1 MLPATTAATRDN
13 GGDSTPDED
22 QGVIRCICNIDDDDG
37 FTIQCEN
44 CLVWQHAVCVNV
56 DQDNVPDEYLCEKCN
71 PRKLDVK
78 RAVDYQKRRLES
90 ETKNV
95 KDSRKRAKYVG
106 GKVKR
111 TDDANER
118 RKRVPDSKAP
128 RTKPLKPAN
137 SRESSSP
144 ASMPAGDRGRETPVI
159 SDNSYTTIER
169 NILGADVQ
177 VLFQSVLSQL
187 AAQSVAV
194 SAAAAAAAMQVTT
207 PPTDRA
213 NQPTGEEL
221 SSSRN
226 PTTYA
231 DVATMSGSND
241 KTRGGSTLTSETNTH
256 GPAPVAALKRE
267 SALPAM
273 VGMADD
279 EVLQVAAV
287 YKGFASRDRGQIGL
301 FAREPIATGR
311 YICEYRGQVVLKAAY
326 KEDPKNYYEL
336 LRTTRPHSHFYPDID
351 LCVDARRQGSEA
363 RFVRRS
369 CEANMALKSIYVPG
383 SADSLIHLG
392 LFTTRG
398 VQADEELTVGWEWDD
413 GELPAVARMSAS
425 DAEDYLGRPEGRR
438 MSKVW
443 RQAFAG
449 ITCACGDLQCNV
461 RRLFAML
468 GVEET
473 VSRPDSGT
481 VIKRR
486 ASRPHKIDTSGADGP
501 DADLSSPTAQ
511 SLRSPDS
518 ARAALGIHS
527 RKGSVA
533 DLGAS
538 PESPLA
544 NRGSSYNGG
553 TNGDARSMLSVF
565 SVQRASSS
573 DCSAARKNSVD
584 GTHGNVHQQQRA
596 GGCEEGSSDDDDDSG
611 GQHRPA
617 NGHSGS
623 SLAMERVPSRN
634 SSNHSAKS
642 RSQSRKRKPSVHT
655 SEVVGDKSV
664 RPASPMFGVESG
676 KRQRSTSGSPVPR
689 NVSSPGCSLPLKKL
703 WMSQYL
709 EKVEVLGS
717 SSGGSQSVLVSPV
730 ADLDVC
736 ANPKRAN
743 TMPSSS
749 AESVC
754 TKLERET
761 EALASD
767 HDVEMREEKREA
779 SEPLVIARQPPPL
792 PNFEHTSEA
801 AAPVLAAVKELSF
814 EDDVAGDDQAVVKSL
829 PTDADAPTPTP
840 TDAATLLE
848 APLAGGASLDASSSG
863 LAGEGLGRAQAEPL
877 AAADERKADVAA
889 AAAAPAAAAP
899 KAAPVKKQRLSLEEY
914 NKRRR
919 GNAAAPASGETEAR
933 EGDGEGAA
941 TRPARDTDSSAGV
954 VNGGSSTLTPLS
966 MTASPSPTL
975 SGKPSSGSAIVPAS
989 ISATLPPRASR
1000 SPPPPPPP
1008 PPPPL
1013 HGGSERD
1020 ARERA
1025 GSHELHRSRERE
1037 YGRPGLHQPQPQ
1049 RTDWRPAN
1057 RGPPRQPGSP
1067 SAPSASRALSMSP
1080 GPYQHSAPPGTAPR
1094 RTGLGPG
1101 GSRGGSPSRK

>member
-1 MLPATTAATRDN
+1 MLPTASASLHDN

-56 DQDNVPDEYLCEKCN
+56 NQDNVPDEYLCEKCN

-90 ETKNV
+90 ETKQV
-95 KDSRKRAKYVG
+95 KDSRKRPKYIG

-111 TDDANER
+111 SDDANDR
-118 RKRVPDSKAP
+118 RKRAPDSKVP
-128 RTKPLKPAN
+128 RTKPPKPTA

-144 ASMPAGDRGRETPVI
+144 ASIPTGDKGRETPI
-159 SDNSYTTIER
+159 ILDNSYTSIER

-187 AAQSVAV
+187 AAQSGVAGP
-194 SAAAAAAAMQVTT
+194 AATAAQVTAHATDPAEQSTSEQPSRREATDLTDVAETKDRRSDGPT
-207 PPTDRA
+207 PTSEVHA
-213 NQPTGEEL
+213 QK
-221 SSSRN
+221 
-226 PTTYA
+226 PTT
-231 DVATMSGSND
+231 
-241 KTRGGSTLTSETNTH
+241 
-256 GPAPVAALKRE
+256 PVA
-267 SALPAM
+267 ALPAM
-273 VGMADD
+273 VRMAEE
-279 EVLQVAAV
+279 EVSQVTLA
-287 YKGFASRDRGQIGL
+287 YKGFAKRDRGQTGL
-301 FAREPIATGR
+301 FAREPIAPGR

-369 CEANMALKSIYVPG
+369 CEANMTLKSICVP
-383 SADSLIHLG
+383 SRADSLIHLG

-398 VQADEELTVGWEWDD
+398 VEADEELTVGWEWDD

-481 VIKRR
+481 SIKRR
-486 ASRPHKIDTSGADGP
+486 TSRPHKIDTTGADGP
-501 DADLSSPTAQ
+501 DAGMSSPTAQ
-511 SLRSPDS
+511 HIRSPDN
-518 ARAALGIHS
+518 ARAALGNHS
-527 RKGSVA
+527 RKGSLA
-533 DLGAS
+533 DPGAS

-544 NRGSSYNGG
+544 NRGVSSNGEA
-553 TNGDARSMLSVF
+553 NGDARSMLSVL
-565 SVQRASSS
+565 SVQRASGNDSS
-573 DCSAARKNSVD
+573 AF
-584 GTHGNVHQQQRA
+584 QQQRD
-596 GGCEEGSSDDDDDSG
+596 GNGSSDDDDSER
-611 GQHRPA
+611 QPRSSV
-617 NGHSGS
+617 NGHSS
-623 SLAMERVPSRN
+623 NALAVERVPSRN
-634 SSNHSAKS
+634 SSNHSSKS
-642 RSQSRKRKPSVHT
+642 RSQSQSRKRKPSAL
-655 SEVVGDKSV
+655 SGDLVGDRGT
-664 RPASPMFGVESG
+664 RPASPMLGVESS
-676 KRQRSTSGSPVPR
+676 KKQRSSSESPVPR
-689 NVSSPGCSLPLKKL
+689 KVSSPGCSLPLKKL

-709 EKVEVLGS
+709 EKAEVLG
-717 SSGGSQSVLVSPV
+717 GGGGQSALVSPS
-730 ADLDVC
+730 ADLEVS

-749 AESVC
+749 NGPELAR
-754 TKLERET
+754 LEREA
-761 EALASD
+761 EAPMSD
-767 HDVEMREEKREA
+767 QDVEMSEEK
-779 SEPLVIARQPPPL
+779 PCLPPL
-792 PNFEHTSEA
+792 PLLASGEHA
-801 AAPVLAAVKELSF
+801 AEVPAPGLAVAEELPI
-814 EDDVAGDDQAVVKSL
+814 EDDVSAADQSVVKTL

-848 APLAGGASLDASSSG
+848 PPVSGGVASDVPGESVTLEDHSS
-863 LAGEGLGRAQAEPL
+863 AQAVVPAG
-877 AAADERKADVAA
+877 AAADEPKVEVE
-889 AAAAPAAAAP
+889 AAP

-919 GNAAAPASGETEAR
+919 GNTAAPASGE
-933 EGDGEGAA
+933 GEGATA
-941 TRPARDTDSSAGV
+941 RPAKDMDTPVPLLSSASV
-954 VNGGSSTLTPLS
+954 VSGEASSATPLS

-975 SGKPSSGSAIVPAS
+975 SGRPGSGSAAVPAS
-989 ISATLPPRASR
+989 IPATALPPRASR

-1008 PPPPL
+1008 LPL
-1013 HGGSERD
+1013 PLQGGP
-1020 ARERA
+1020 ERA
-1025 GSHELHRSRERE
+1025 GGSHELPRQRDRGH
-1037 YGRPGLHQPQPQ
+1037 GLHMPQAQ
-1049 RTDWRPAN
+1049 RSDWRGN
-1057 RGPPRQPGSP
+1057 
-1067 SAPSASRALSMSP
+1067 SRALSMSP
-1080 GPYQHSAPPGTAPR
+1080 GPYQHSAAPGSAPR